1 MIVRAVRVYVKPEA
15 VEAFERATV
24 ENRAGSIREPGVLRF
39 DVLKSADRPRTASS
53 AEYLLYEV
61 YADDK
66 ATADHKE
73 TAHYKKWNET
83 VAPMMERKRESAAYS
98 PVAPVARS
106 DW

>member
-39 DVLKSADRPRTASS
+39 DVLKSAERP

-61 YADDK
+61 YADDQ

-83 VAPMMERKRESAAYS
+83 VAPMMERKREGAAYA
-98 PVAPVARS
+98 PVAPLDRKS
-106 DW
+106 W